1 MSERIKQK
9 LGFVVAAAMVLAG
22 VAVLNVGAGASTAAA
37 TECEP
42 DGGSGGGESPSPS
55 GSASPSP
62 SESETEEPFP
72 PTLPP
77 IVPSESESESPSAS
91 PSESEGQARR
101 CESEITINYRGPN
114 RQNPER
120 REFSGRVR
128 SDEDACESG
137 RKVLLKKKR
146 PGRDKTVDTTV
157 TNDRGTWR
165 VPVRRANGRYYAQ
178 TPQERVASDQ
188 GRVTCGAARST
199 TIKV

>member
-22 VAVLNVGAGASTAAA
+22 LAVLNVGAGASTAAA

-42 DGGSGGGESPSPS
+42 DGGGGGGGSPSPS

-62 SESETEEPFP
+62 SETEEPFP

-77 IVPSESESESPSAS
+77 IVPTDEETSPSPS
-91 PSESEGQARR
+91 PSESEDQARR
-101 CESEITINYRGPN
+101 CESEISINYKGPN
-114 RQNPER
+114 RKNPQR
-120 REFSGRVR
+120 RQFSGNVR
-128 SDEDACESG
+128 SDEDACEGG
-137 RKVLLKKKR
+137 RKVLVKKKR
-146 PGRDKTVDTTV
+146 SGRDRTIDTTV
-157 TNDRGTWR
+157 TNDRGRWTVR
-165 VPVRRANGRYYAQ
+165 VARANGRYYAS

-188 GRVTCGAARST
+188 GRVTCGADKSP